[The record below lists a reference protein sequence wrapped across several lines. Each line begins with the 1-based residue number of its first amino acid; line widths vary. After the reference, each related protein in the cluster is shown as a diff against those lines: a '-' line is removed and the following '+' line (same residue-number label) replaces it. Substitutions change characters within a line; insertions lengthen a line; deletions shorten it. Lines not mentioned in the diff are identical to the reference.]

1 MAVPFDMVRFSLH
14 DLWKLDKAQCSQ
26 IVQSYN
32 GTAVSAEPMTT
43 RALALTVVLMMVL
56 AFVLLWSGLWRV
68 IGSRTFK
75 FEPVLRIL
83 LRITFVLFLPV
94 LSCVFSLTKAQGG
107 TGFLLTLLWLL
118 LVELIRMK
126 VKAMMLPADGSS
138 FSRSAGRFTPMDHA
152 DEVGYMVWAGYLVF
166 FNMGGHA
173 RDEAEKKWGQAMRA
187 MFAILWLLSFLK
199 LAQRIVNAW
208 AASSSWY
215 TARNPLLIAAYMQHV
230 TTEEV
235 QKRYSHSTSSS
246 ADTSP
251 DNPDDIM
258 EMCPFVVEGEYKLVL
273 KGGGGG
279 GEATPGVEAK
289 KPKVVT
295 IVDYGY
301 GVGRCPRDQSDL
313 KRVSLQLDPP
323 KDVNDKMSNLVTVG
337 KVWRWRNE
345 KNGDREIHRLFQH
358 GWREVLLQ
366 DLCLSFSLFKLLRR
380 RFEQYPM
387 VEVGS
392 DMARRVMLKGLLC
405 LDDQEG
411 KGKSWANR
419 PFRVLQMELD
429 FLERYYQAAD
439 RVSVSSRK
447 FFFFNI
453 LLSMLFVPIYLVAI
467 WAILVTTKDAD
478 YFYCMALVS
487 SGRLENFPFLSF
499 FITMALLATLICF
512 EANEF
517 FTSYFNFN
525 SNLVRL
531 TCYYGTL
538 LNHSDKNRLPRTILY
553 IMFQIRLLI
562 FSVTSSLFRRLT
574 YNDIRIKQVSIVAA
588 CGLMDKLSLCTKEET
603 LEAKAKEEIIKAMK
617 KLIHVESPTISL
629 PPEVGPG
636 AGPDESTGRMSM
648 RSATEIILAN
658 HLATELFEMEHQ
670 KEKKKRHSARFVAT
684 KLSRYCMYLVAEMPE
699 LLPDDEVW
707 VSQRFKDMRNCLGKV
722 VQNCCSG
729 CMLCTPSKC
738 CRRTMLDSLKKN
750 PGRLDMT
757 TRYAVELFNK
767 IDRTE
772 GWNRLAE
779 FWVKL
784 VIYLAPSND
793 VRGHAKAICTSGG
806 DLITCLWAF
815 CTHAGITRLRQPQEL
830 HGHGCA

>member
-1 MAVPFDMVRFSLH
+1 MAAVPFDMVRFSLH
-14 DLWKLDKAQCSQ
+14 DLWKLDKVQCSQ
-26 IVQSYN
+26 MLRSYN
-32 GTAVSAEPMTT
+32 GRAASAEPMTT
-43 RALALTVVLMMVL
+43 KALALTVVLMMVL
-56 AFVLLWSGLWRV
+56 AFVLLCSGLRRLF
-68 IGSRTFK
+68 GGRRGGTFNL
-75 FEPVLRIL
+75 VLRIL

-94 LSCVFSLTKAQGG
+94 LSSVFSLTKAQGG

-118 LVELIRMK
+118 LVELIRVK
-126 VKAMMLPADGSS
+126 VQAMMLPADGSS

-199 LAQRIVNAW
+199 LAQRIINAW
-208 AASSSWY
+208 AASSSWH

-230 TTEEV
+230 
-235 QKRYSHSTSSS
+235 SHSTAPS

-251 DNPDDIM
+251 DDVM
-258 EMCPFVVEGEYKLVL
+258 EMCQFVVEGEHKLVL
-273 KGGGGG
+273 REGGR
-279 GEATPGVEAK
+279 ATRGAK
-289 KPKVVT
+289 AQPVT
-295 IVDYGY
+295 TTDYGY

-313 KRVSLQLDPP
+313 KGVRLRLNLPNGGDDTTS
-323 KDVNDKMSNLVTVG
+323 NNLVTVG
-337 KVWRWRNE
+337 KVWQWRKE
-345 KNGDREIHRLFQH
+345 QNGDLKIHRLFLDSR
-358 GWREVLLQ
+358 GVLQ

-405 LDDQEG
+405 LNSYGGESSAD
-411 KGKSWANR
+411 R
-419 PFRVLQMELD
+419 PFRVLQLELD

-439 RVSVSSRK
+439 RVAVSSGSSYLL
-447 FFFFNI
+447 NI
-453 LLSMLFVPIYLVAI
+453 LLSMLFVPIYLVAV

-487 SGRLENFPFLSF
+487 SRRLENFPFLSF

-531 TCYYGTL
+531 VCYYGTL
-538 LNHSDKNRLPRTILY
+538 QPQRSMYGLQRRILY
-553 IMFQIRLLI
+553 LMFRIRLWI
-562 FSVTSSLFRRLT
+562 FSVTSSKLPIRSLT

-588 CGLMDKLSLCTKEET
+588 CGPIYKLSLCTKEKT
-603 LEAKAKEEIIKAMK
+603 LAAKAKEEIIEAMK
-617 KLIHVESPTISL
+617 LIDVESPTISL
-629 PPEVGPG
+629 PPEVG
-636 AGPDESTGRMSM
+636 AGPGESTRRMAT
-648 RSATEIILAN
+648 RSATEIILAS
-658 HLATELFEMEHQ
+658 HLATELFDMEQQ
-670 KEKKKRHSARFVAT
+670 KEKKWQEDGNRCSARDVAT
-684 KLSRYCMYLVAEMPE
+684 TLSRYCMYLVAEMPE

-707 VSQRFKDMRNCLGKV
+707 VSQRFKDMRTCLAKV
-722 VQNCCSG
+722 VQNCCCG

-750 PGRLDMT
+750 PGRLDMM
-757 TRYAVELFNK
+757 TRDAVELFDR

-772 GWNRLAE
+772 GWNQLAK
-779 FWVKL
+779 FWAQL
-784 VIYLAPSND
+784 IIYLAPSND
-793 VRGHAKAICTSGG
+793 VQGHAKAICTSGG

-830 HGHGCA
+830 HGPGV